1 MACVESVKG
10 VGDWE
15 KGRGIEE
22 KGKREGE
29 MEGGL
34 GERGKGGGCE
44 KGEKGGR
51 FLHLPCFRIQRDTE
65 SSKYSSNSSIHP
77 WSCIF
82 LLFLQ
87 FLLAEVCISVTKL
100 FGFCLFPLLPCP
112 NTIDIILLIIHK
124 CLSY

>member
-34 GERGKGGGCE
+34 GERGKGGAVR
-44 KGEKGGR
+44 KGKREGG
-51 FLHLPCFRIQRDTE
+51 LE
-65 SSKYSSNSSIHP
+65 
-77 WSCIF
+77 
-82 LLFLQ
+82 
-87 FLLAEVCISVTKL
+87 
-100 FGFCLFPLLPCP
+100 
-112 NTIDIILLIIHK
+112 
-124 CLSY
+124 

>member
-34 GERGKGGGCE
+34 GERGKGGG
-44 KGEKGGR
+44 
-51 FLHLPCFRIQRDTE
+51 L
-65 SSKYSSNSSIHP
+65 
-77 WSCIF
+77 
-82 LLFLQ
+82 
-87 FLLAEVCISVTKL
+87 
-100 FGFCLFPLLPCP
+100 
-112 NTIDIILLIIHK
+112 
-124 CLSY
+124 